1 MSGEFFEDN
10 PLHDYIQNNYSVIN
24 SDDTFYIVTKWSG
37 SYPQSIN
44 ISKTF
49 HGNPADGGR
58 WQPHVFDSKNASNNP
73 ERSNKYILGAIAPLW
88 NDYGANASVY
98 SEVYYAWREGIP
110 ALADKQWGGDL
121 TEDEFHQVFPVLH
134 ASIPGQNL
142 DRAIP
147 SETSTILHY
156 DSGSWAPDR
165 PHIDVDTDNNNSA
178 YLGPSLST
186 DESARK
192 RVRDKSGNDYTGTTN
207 CRTTTDGTLRITP
220 SCSLRTPL
228 TSKGRDY
235 TLTIRLKLDSDNRLE
250 DRDTT
255 ILSGAD
261 STLMLTPAVTLFA
274 SGNYYRLNSTLPQ
287 GKWVDLT
294 VRGRGERTF
303 ASIRE
308 AKPKPPSSSP
318 FLVSRDE
325 ATEEEFQAVLGIN
338 GERFV
343 WAPIA
348 IEAPIAEVGGDWSGE
363 LDGLFLSS
371 EA

>member
-1 MSGEFFEDN
+1 MLGEFFEDN
-10 PLHDYIQNNYSVIN
+10 PLHDYIQNNYSVVN

-37 SYPQSIN
+37 SYPQSID

-73 ERSNKYILGAIAPLW
+73 ERSNKFILGAIAPLW

-147 SETSTILHY
+147 SKTSTILHY
-156 DSGSWAPDR
+156 DSGSWTSDS
-165 PHIDVDTDNNNSA
+165 PHSDSDTENEGS
-178 YLGPSLST
+178 
-186 DESARK
+186 RK
-192 RVRDKSGNDYTGTTN
+192 RVRDKSGNEYTGTTN
-207 CRTTTDGTLRITP
+207 CKPTKDGTLRITP
-220 SCSLRTPL
+220 DCTLRTPL
-228 TSKGRDY
+228 RSKGRDY
-235 TLTIRLKLDSDNRLE
+235 TLSIKLKLDSDSLLE
-250 DRDTT
+250 DTT

-261 STLMLTPAVTLFA
+261 SSLMLTPAITLFA

-287 GKWVDLT
+287 DKWVDLT
-294 VRGRGERTF
+294 VTSRGERTF

-308 AKPKPPSSSP
+308 ATPDPPPSSLDLRGS
-318 FLVSRDE
+318 
-325 ATEEEFQAVLGIN
+325 ATEEEFQAILGIS

-348 IEAPIAEVGGDWSGE
+348 IEAPIAELGGDWSGE
-363 LDGLFLSS
+363 LANLFLSS